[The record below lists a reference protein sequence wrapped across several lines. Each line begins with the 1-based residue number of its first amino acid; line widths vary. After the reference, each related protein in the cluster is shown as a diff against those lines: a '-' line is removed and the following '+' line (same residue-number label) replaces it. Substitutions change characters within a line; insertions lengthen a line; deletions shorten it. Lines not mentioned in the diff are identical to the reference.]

1 MPLHL
6 ASTRAGHRWD
16 SQRPGAS
23 KFPREWSDQKIVDAV
38 RDLLESEE
46 VKARKNGEKRTILG
60 RVDGVK
66 IRVVYRIKDNEPYD
80 ITAYPV
86 SGKGVK
92 RNEN

>member
-23 KFPREWSDQKIVDAV
+23 KFPREWSDQKIVDTV

-46 VKARKNGEKRTILG
+46 VKARKKGKKRTILG
-60 RVDGVK
+60 RIDGVK
-66 IRVVYRIKDNEPYD
+66 MRAAYYIINDRATGL
-80 ITAYPV
+80 TAYPV
-86 SGKGVK
+86 SGKGVT
-92 RNEN
+92 RNE